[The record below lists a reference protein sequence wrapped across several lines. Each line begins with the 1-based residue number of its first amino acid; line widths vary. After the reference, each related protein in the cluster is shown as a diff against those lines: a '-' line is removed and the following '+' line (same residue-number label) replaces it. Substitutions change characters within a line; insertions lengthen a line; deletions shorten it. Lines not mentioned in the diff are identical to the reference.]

1 MWSIQT
7 KVQSGVFVA
16 KKPSSKRP
24 GTGGNGRKALEGK
37 GPTPRAEDRHWYK
50 DKKRQSRA
58 QSPAGSRPSR
68 KPASESSGDSHVVS
82 GRNPVVEALRAKI
95 PVSQITIQQ
104 RIERDQ
110 RINEIMQLAQKRS
123 IPVMEGTKPE
133 LDRLAGHDIV
143 HQGVVL
149 SVPPYRYQ
157 DPLDLAEKALDRGN
171 ALLVATDGVTDPR
184 NLGAIIRSAAAFGG
198 QGVIVPKRRS
208 VGVTPAVWKTSAGQ
222 LSHAPVAMATNLT
235 NTLKALKERGFFVVG
250 LAGETSD
257 SLPEVSLADVP
268 VVVVVGAEGAGL
280 SRLIRETCDMVVS
293 IPIDPKTESLN
304 ASVAA
309 SIALYEISRQ
319 RAG

>member
-1 MWSIQT
+1 M
-7 KVQSGVFVA
+7 A

-24 GTGGNGRKALEGK
+24 GTGGHGRKALEGK

-50 DKKRQSRA
+50 DKKRQGRSSS
-58 QSPAGSRPSR
+58 SPSATRPPR
-68 KPASESSGDSHVVS
+68 KPQQDTTGETHVVS
-82 GRNPVVEALRAKI
+82 GRNPVIEALRAKI
-95 PVSQITIQQ
+95 PVSQITLQQ

-123 IPVMEGTKPE
+123 IPIIEATKPE

-149 SVPPYRYQ
+149 SVPPYRYF

-235 NTLKALKERGFFVVG
+235 NTLKALKERGYFVVG
-250 LAGETSD
+250 LAGDTSE
-257 SLPEVSLADVP
+257 SLPEVALGDVP
-268 VVVVVGAEGAGL
+268 IVVVVGAEGAGL
-280 SRLIRETCDMVVS
+280 SRLVRETCDMVVS

-309 SIALYEISRQ
+309 GIALYEIARQ
-319 RAG
+319 RVS

>member
-1 MWSIQT
+1 
-7 KVQSGVFVA
+7 VA

-24 GTGGNGRKALEGK
+24 GTGGHGRKALEGK
-37 GPTPRAEDRHWYK
+37 GPTPKAEDRHWYK
-50 DKKRQSRA
+50 DKRRQ
-58 QSPAGSRPSR
+58 GRPTSVSTSKAPR
-68 KPASESSGDSHVVS
+68 KPQQDTSQESHVVS

-95 PVSQITIQQ
+95 PVSQITLQQ

-110 RINEIMQLAQKRS
+110 RINEIMQLAHKRS
-123 IPVMEGTKPE
+123 IPVIEATKPE

-149 SVPPYRYQ
+149 SVPPYRYH

-235 NTLKALKERGFFVVG
+235 NTLKALKERGYFVVG
-250 LAGETSD
+250 LAGDTND
-257 SLPEVSLADVP
+257 SLPEVALGDVP

-280 SRLIRETCDMVVS
+280 SRLVRETCDMVVS

-309 SIALYEISRQ
+309 GIALYEIARQ
-319 RAG
+319 RAR